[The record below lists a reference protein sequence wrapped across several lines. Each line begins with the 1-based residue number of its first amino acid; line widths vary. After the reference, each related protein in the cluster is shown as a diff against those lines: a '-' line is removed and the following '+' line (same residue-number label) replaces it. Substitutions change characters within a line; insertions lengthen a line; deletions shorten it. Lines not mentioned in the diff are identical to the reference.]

1 MEFGDEP
8 PMDRRC
14 HVCLHHIQRPRVPCP
29 ECGTQFPL
37 HGYPRDGLLGRPR
50 PPLAMS
56 PVRRQFALLVEAV
69 PQWLGVPLALV
80 AGAIIAVVLFAGIMR
95 LLG

>member
-1 MEFGDEP
+1 
-8 PMDRRC
+8 MDRRC
-14 HVCLHHIQRPRVPCP
+14 HVCLHHIQRARVPCP

-56 PVRRQFALLVEAV
+56 PVRQVIVRLVEAV
-69 PQWLGVPLALV
+69 PPWLGVPLAL
-80 AGAIIAVVLFAGIMR
+80 AIAAIIAVALVAGIVR